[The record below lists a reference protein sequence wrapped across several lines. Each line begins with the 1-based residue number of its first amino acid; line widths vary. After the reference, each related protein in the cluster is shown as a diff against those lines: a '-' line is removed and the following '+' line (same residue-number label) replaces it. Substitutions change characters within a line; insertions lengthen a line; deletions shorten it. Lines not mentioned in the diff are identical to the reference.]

1 MQFTFVDIS
10 VARFLARLFS
20 ICFEELAVA
29 RGTRDDMH
37 WDWVHFSSAAK
48 HITLW

>member
-37 WDWVHFSSAAK
+37 WDWVHFSACC
-48 HITLW
+48 